1 MTQRVIDKLG
11 DIADQLRE
19 QAWEA
24 EKLGQLPDETV
35 KLMKAA
41 GNIKLLQPTEYD
53 GLEVHPREFAETVM
67 ATAALDPAAGWI
79 NGVVGVHPYQL
90 AYADPKVA
98 AEISGIRHRH
108 LGRLSVRSAGRG
120 PARRRRLHLQ
130 RPLAVQLGHRPLR
143 VNLPGRHAR

>member
-41 GNIKLLQPTEYD
+41 GNIKLLQPKEYD

-67 ATAALDPAAGWI
+67 ATAALDPAAGRRPPRFPI
-79 NGVVGVHPYQL
+79 RGTDHR
-90 AYADPKVA
+90 AD
-98 AEISGIRHRH
+98 
-108 LGRLSVRSAGRG
+108 AGRRPG
-120 PARRRRLHLQ
+120 RRRR
-130 RPLAVQLGHRPLR
+130 RR
-143 VNLPGRHAR
+143 